1 MSDRSTRAALA
12 LTGAAGRVLAGVF
25 FLVGKARRAR
35 HKALH
40 PRGRTAPG
48 MLRRHGGS
56 RSGVAWLD
64 GAGTDRVL
72 VRLSRSAG
80 LPHPLPDILGLAVRV
95 PVGDGH
101 GDLLFAS
108 TGRGR
113 LSRFLLRPARRHER
127 AAHTTLFPFR
137 TPVGAVLLA
146 AFPAGVGHFALA
158 WSRLTGD
165 WNVIGELSMDSA
177 DRSVG
182 ESPVSFDP
190 VVNTVPGLDSY
201 GWAEQLRQFSYA
213 AARRSRGRAD
223 ADADEG
229 LGR

>member
-1 MSDRSTRAALA
+1 MSDRLARAALT

-48 MLRRHGGS
+48 SLRRHGGT

-80 LPHPLPDILGLAVRV
+80 LPDPLPDILGLAVRV
-95 PVGDGH
+95 PAGAGH

-113 LSRFLLRPARRHER
+113 LSRFLLRPARRHES

-137 TPVGAVLLA
+137 TSVGAVLLA
-146 AFPAGVGHFALA
+146 AFPAGVGHFELA
-158 WSRLTGD
+158 WSRLTGG
-165 WNVIGELSMDSA
+165 WHVFGALSLDPA
-177 DRSVG
+177 DPAVPD
-182 ESPVSFDP
+182 SPVSFDP
-190 VVNTVPGLDSY
+190 IANTVPGLDSY
-201 GWAEQLRQFSYA
+201 GWAEQLRQLSYA
-213 AARRSRGRAD
+213 AARRSRRSR
-223 ADADEG
+223 DADED
-229 LGR
+229 LDR